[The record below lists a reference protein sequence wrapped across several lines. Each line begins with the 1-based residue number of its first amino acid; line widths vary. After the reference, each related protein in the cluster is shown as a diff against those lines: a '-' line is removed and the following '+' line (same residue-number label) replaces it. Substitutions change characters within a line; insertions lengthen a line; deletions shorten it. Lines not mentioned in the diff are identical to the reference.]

1 MQGEDSFRRYLKAGG
16 RSSSA
21 VQRAVLLVNQFA
33 YFLKERQFG
42 KQLDEADPDDLKTL
56 VDWIESRPKSSAKTH
71 LWAIYLYYKFTD
83 NEIMSA
89 AAEALRAQRLQRT
102 PFPLKDFYGVNPDLV
117 AKLAAVGIKDTE
129 QMLKAGCNSEARRIL
144 SEYTGIPTEAILELV
159 KLSDLARVPGI
170 KSARARLYYEVG
182 VDTTEKLAQ
191 CDPEALEGM
200 LVAFVQH
207 GGYEGIAPLPAEA
220 RTSVKRARELPKIV
234 EYPE

>member
-1 MQGEDSFRRYLKAGG
+1 MQGEESFRRYLKTGG
-16 RSSSA
+16 RSASA

-33 YFLKERQFG
+33 YYLKERQSG
-42 KQLDEADPDDLKTL
+42 KHLDEANPTDLKSF
-56 VDWIESRPKSSAKTH
+56 VDWIESRPKGAAKTH
-71 LWAIYLYYKFTD
+71 LWAICLYYEFTD
-83 NEIMSA
+83 NEIMRTV
-89 AAEALRAQRLQRT
+89 AEALRTQRLQRT

-117 AKLAAVGIKDTE
+117 AKLAAVGIRNTE

-144 SEYTGIPTEAILELV
+144 SEYTGIPLEAILEMV

-207 GGYEGIAPLPAEA
+207 SGYEGIAPLPAEA